1 MYGAE
6 PMTVKKPLE
15 KNIEAFE
22 MWCLRGIARKS
33 WKEKVTNEEVLEHL
47 NTNRQ
52 LLQTV
57 KQRKLRY
64 FDT

>member
-1 MYGAE
+1 M
-6 PMTVKKPLE
+6 
-15 KNIEAFE
+15 
-22 MWCLRGIARKS
+22 RRIARIS
-33 WKEKVTNEEVLEHL
+33 RKEKVTNEEVLEERL

-64 FDT
+64 YGHLM